1 MAVLRTLP
9 GRIKTL
15 NTRRVNVLKG
25 EQRRVSGSARVS
37 LKRRI
42 WLRDAGQCCLCGR
55 VVDLCDSELDHRIAL
70 QFGGGNEET
79 NLWTL
84 CTECHRQKSV
94 SETASGMPD
103 PTLPEVPD
111 VMSGPTVSLACDPPW
126 GGSSGEKK
134 RSPWTPRPL
143 SRREKIPVSGQ
154 LTC

>member
-15 NTRRVNVLKG
+15 NTRRVNILKG

-37 LKRRI
+37 LKRHI

-84 CTECHRQKSV
+84 CTECHRQKSAREVGACEAIRWWIKDGGRDCRIRSNNCYGQV
-94 SETASGMPD
+94 SRRDQESA
-103 PTLPEVPD
+103 
-111 VMSGPTVSLACDPPW
+111 LACW
-126 GGSSGEKK
+126 GID
-134 RSPWTPRPL
+134 R
-143 SRREKIPVSGQ
+143 
-154 LTC
+154 

>member
-15 NTRRVNVLKG
+15 NTRRVNILKG

-37 LKRRI
+37 LKRHI

-84 CTECHRQKSV
+84 CTECHRQKSAR
-94 SETASGMPD
+94 EAAGGMPD
-103 PTLPEVPD
+103 PTLPEV
-111 VMSGPTVSLACDPPW
+111 SGGHGRADDIIGL
-126 GGSSGEKK
+126 
-134 RSPWTPRPL
+134 
-143 SRREKIPVSGQ
+143 
-154 LTC
+154 

>member
-55 VVDLCDSELDHRIAL
+55 VVDLCDSELEHRIAL

-84 CTECHRQKSV
+84 CTECHRQKSAR
-94 SETASGMPD
+94 EAASGMPA
-103 PTLPEVPD
+103 PTLPEV
-111 VMSGPTVSLACDPPW
+111 S
-126 GGSSGEKK
+126 GGSG
-134 RSPWTPRPL
+134 RADDIIGL
-143 SRREKIPVSGQ
+143 
-154 LTC
+154 

>member
-1 MAVLRTLP
+1 
-9 GRIKTL
+9 
-15 NTRRVNVLKG
+15 
-25 EQRRVSGSARVS
+25 SGSARVS

-103 PTLPEVPD
+103 PTLLEVMAGQTISSD
-111 VMSGPTVSLACDPPW
+111 CDPPR
-126 GGSSGEKK
+126 GGIIRRKK
-134 RSPWTPRPL
+134 RSPRTPPPV
-143 SRREKIPVSGQ
+143 SCREKIPVSGQ

>member
-1 MAVLRTLP
+1 MAVLRALP

-15 NTRRVNVLKG
+15 NTRRINVLKG

-42 WLRDAGQCCLCGR
+42 WRRDAGHCCLCGC

-70 QFGGGNEET
+70 QFGGGNEEM

-103 PTLPEVPD
+103 PTLPEV
-111 VMSGPTVSLACDPPW
+111 SGGHGRADDIIGL
-126 GGSSGEKK
+126 
-134 RSPWTPRPL
+134 
-143 SRREKIPVSGQ
+143 
-154 LTC
+154 

>member
-25 EQRRVSGSARVS
+25 EQRR
-37 LKRRI
+37 I

-55 VVDLCDSELDHRIAL
+55 VVDLCDSELEHRIAL

-84 CTECHRQKSV
+84 CTECHRQKSAR
-94 SETASGMPD
+94 EAASGMPD
-103 PTLPEVPD
+103 PTLPEV
-111 VMSGPTVSLACDPPW
+111 S
-126 GGSSGEKK
+126 GGSG
-134 RSPWTPRPL
+134 RADDITGL
-143 SRREKIPVSGQ
+143 
-154 LTC
+154 

>member
-94 SETASGMPD
+94 KRRVVCRTRRCRRC
-103 PTLPEVPD
+103 PEVMAGQTISSD
-111 VMSGPTVSLACDPPW
+111 CDPPR
-126 GGSSGEKK
+126 GGIIRRKNDRPGHRPPSHAEKK
-134 RSPWTPRPL
+134 FPFQGS
-143 SRREKIPVSGQ
+143 
-154 LTC
+154 